1 MTDVG
6 GLLHRRRSRGVRSG
20 RLCSGRGVA
29 VTELLATGRE
39 GRQGSNAGDDLEG
52 RGGASKEQLEER
64 QQVAETADCL
74 RPQGRTLTAEL
85 CRERPPR
92 AEQQHL
98 DRGGRRSEPLG
109 DLTVREAVP
118 LAEEDR
124 AARRRRAGSPCDR
137 HGYRAPRGSDRY
149 AATQFFASL
158 TCAWRRESFPAQTSR
173 KRYASVR
180 FLAGAFRR
188 PFVGCGHRFV
198 RAIEPPSSVLM

>member
-1 MTDVG
+1 M
-6 GLLHRRRSRGVRSG
+6 RSG
-20 RLCSGRGVA
+20 RLCSGRVVA

-39 GRQGSNAGDDLEG
+39 GRHGSNAGDDLEG

-124 AARRRRAGSPCDR
+124 AALRLRDARQGVVEPEDSGQGPNPADAGTVGVGDAPLDNGVTVIDAFHPVDSGVDALLDRDPRQRPLRAAEDMPPGPSTAR
-137 HGYRAPRGSDRY
+137 EHGR
-149 AATQFFASL
+149 
-158 TCAWRRESFPAQTSR
+158 
-173 KRYASVR
+173 SV
-180 FLAGAFRR
+180 AGWL
-188 PFVGCGHRFV
+188 V
-198 RAIEPPSSVLM
+198 